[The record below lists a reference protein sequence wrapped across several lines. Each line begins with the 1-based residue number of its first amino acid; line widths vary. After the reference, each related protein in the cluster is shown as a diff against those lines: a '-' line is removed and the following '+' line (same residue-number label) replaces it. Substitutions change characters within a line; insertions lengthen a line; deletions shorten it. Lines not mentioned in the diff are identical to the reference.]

1 MPRWRQDRETGKLI
15 PIDEKA
21 VAYDRARGIIVKD
34 VEPFRSPI
42 DGTVITNRRQ
52 YEEHCRKHNVVP
64 AAEFS
69 QDWYDRKARE
79 RARLFTGEL
88 TKQEVFERK
97 REIYETMMRAERNG
111 S

>member
-21 VAYDRARGIIVKD
+21 VAHDRARGIIVKD

-42 DGTVITNRRQ
+42 DGTIISSRRQ
-52 YEEHCRKHNVVP
+52 YEEHCRKHGVVP

-69 QDWYDRKARE
+69 KDWYDRKAKE
-79 RARLFTGEL
+79 RARLFTGER
-88 TKQEVFERK
+88 TKREVLERK
-97 REIYETMMRAERNG
+97 KEIYETMMRAERNG